1 MARALLTIPT
11 PEGFSFRAV
20 VYSHGWSDLQP
31 FSVGSDGAEL
41 RSNISLS
48 PHRHVPI
55 FMSQRHDRLIV
66 AVDTIRP
73 LNTAERSLIKER
85 IRSMFRLDESL
96 DAFYSL
102 CRRESGLRWIPRTG
116 GGRLLRSAT
125 VFEDIVKMICTT
137 NCSWSLTKI
146 IITHLTTKLGQPV
159 RGGMFSFPAAGA
171 IAAQSERWLRK
182 ETSSG
187 YRAPYLLEF
196 CERIAA
202 GDLSVEHLRRTTMST
217 EEMYIFLR
225 TIKGVGHYAA
235 GNVLKLLGR
244 YDYLSVDSWIR
255 SQFSAIHKNGRT
267 VSDAVIEKHYDR
279 YGSWRGLV
287 CWMDMTKQWH
297 IPE

>member
-1 MARALLTIPT
+1 MTGAQFTIPT
-11 PEGFSFRAV
+11 PDGFSFRAV
-20 VYSHGWSDLQP
+20 VYSHGWSDLKP
-31 FSVGSDGAEL
+31 FTVGGDGTEL
-41 RSNISLS
+41 RSIISLS
-48 PHRHVPI
+48 PQRHFPVFI
-55 FMSQRHDRLIV
+55 THRHDRLKI
-66 AVDTIRP
+66 AVDTTRP
-73 LNTAERSLIKER
+73 LSAGDRTVIKER

-96 DAFYSL
+96 DAFYAL

-116 GGRLLRSAT
+116 GGRMLRSAT

-146 IITHLTTKLGQPV
+146 IIAHLTTKLGHPV
-159 RGGMFSFPAAGA
+159 RDGVFSFPAPDA

-202 GDLSVEHLRRTTMST
+202 GELSVEHLRRSTMTTDEIYT
-217 EEMYIFLR
+217 FLR

-235 GNVLKLLGR
+235 GNLLKLLGH
-244 YDYLSVDSWIR
+244 YDFLSIDSWIR
-255 SQFSAIHKNGRT
+255 SQFSTIRKNGRT
-267 VSDAVIEKHYDR
+267 VSDAVIEKHYAR
-279 YGSWRGLV
+279 YGRWRGLV